1 MQDGLWVEAAALLLA
16 ALRGVEVLSHDEEQV
31 VRQHLRAHP
40 LIAEVTWLRRIYELV
55 NKLH

>member
-40 LIAEVTWLRRIYELV
+40 LIAEVTWLRRIYEL
-55 NKLH
+55 K